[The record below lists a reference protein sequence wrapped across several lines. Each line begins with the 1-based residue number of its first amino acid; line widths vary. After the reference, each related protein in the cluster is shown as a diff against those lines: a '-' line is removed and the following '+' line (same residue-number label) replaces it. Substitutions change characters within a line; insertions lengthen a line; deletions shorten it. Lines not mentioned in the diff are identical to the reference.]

1 MKEIE
6 SMNAALLL
14 NFFRG
19 GEAQL
24 TNHKEEVNALNVYPV
39 PDGDTGTNM
48 GLTIKSAV
56 KNINDGM
63 TVKEICSTISR
74 GALMGARGNSGV
86 ILSQILR
93 GFTLSLQNTTEIKAE
108 DIAAA
113 LNKGVEIAYKSVLKP
128 VEGTI
133 LTVSRKAAEAALS
146 AAETAQSIDE
156 VLKAAIEAGKTALE
170 HTPDLLPVLKEAGV
184 VDAGGRGFLYILEG
198 GLAALRGEEI
208 TASAPEELVV
218 KDKTVAFSAEF
229 QETDIKFHYCTE
241 LMIHN
246 AKEDHEYVRKHI
258 TEAVDGDSLVCVG
271 DEGIIKV
278 HYHSNDPGKIISFAL
293 TIGELFDIK
302 VENMKEQMAREAA
315 EKRAREEK
323 NGAAVPA
330 APEVPKASEPKKK
343 CAVIAVS
350 SGDGISEIF
359 KGLGADEVISGG
371 QTMNPSAED
380 ILNSIE
386 KVNAEEYVI
395 LPNNS
400 NIILA
405 AQQVVS
411 ICDAPVAVVPSK
423 YMTQGLSALMMF
435 NAEAGAE
442 ENAEAMSDVLEDVQ
456 NGEITFAVRD
466 TVADGI
472 EIKADDILVLL
483 NGKIVAAEKSVNDGI
498 FSLLDKMEMEDASL
512 LTLYYG
518 SDISEE
524 EAEALREKLEET
536 YGDLEIELYRGGQPL
551 YYYLISLE

>member
-93 GFTLSLQNTTEIKAE
+93 GFTLSLQNTTEIKVE

-156 VLKAAIEAGKTALE
+156 VLTAAIEAGEIALE

-315 EKRAREEK
+315 EKRALEEK